1 LRQQPIETEEGRVE
15 YSTLAPWQE
24 ISETGVVYGL
34 GSLYDRFR
42 QIKDPRKAHGKRYS
56 LVTLLVVIFLAKLC
70 NQDTPVAI
78 ADWARN
84 HAVELADLL
93 QLKRTWMPHHNTIR
107 RVFQTILGV
116 DEFERLVRD
125 YHQQQAG
132 GGEQWAMDG
141 KTLRGTR
148 RPDAEPAKH
157 ILSVYDVHTQ
167 RVVAQAVVETKENEI
182 VAAPQAL
189 QQVCVTGKII
199 TGDAMHAQRA
209 VSADIVAQGGDYLW
223 VVKENQERLYQ
234 DIERL
239 FAPDT
244 PLPGCGQLTTDFQR
258 AEKVNSGHGRIEK
271 RSIQTSALLNGYI
284 DWPGSGQ
291 VYRLERTVSWM
302 RRGQATKTSHEVEY
316 GITSLTRQTASAQR
330 VLPVRRQHWLV
341 ETGLHYRRDVTFHED
356 ATRMTKGAAG
366 CILAM
371 VHNLVLGLIKQSG
384 HHNAA
389 QGRRYFEGHIDQAFA
404 LLLAGV
410 PRS

>member
-1 LRQQPIETEEGRVE
+1 ME
-15 YSTLAPWQE
+15 YSILEPWQE
-24 ISETGVVYGL
+24 ISETGVVYEL
-34 GSLYDRFR
+34 ESLYDRFQR
-42 QIKDPRKAHGKRYS
+42 IKDPRKAHGKRYS

-84 HAVELADLL
+84 HAHQLIELL

-107 RVFQTILGV
+107 RVFQAIV
-116 DEFERLVRD
+116 DAAEFERLVRE
-125 YHQQQAG
+125 YHQQQPG
-132 GGEQWAMDG
+132 GGEQLAMDG

-148 RPDAEPAKH
+148 LADEAKAEH
-157 ILSVYDVHTQ
+157 VLSVYDVQAQ
-167 RVVAQAVVETKENEI
+167 RVVAQAVVEKKENEI

-189 QQVCVTGKII
+189 QQVPVEGKII

-209 VSADIVAQGGDYLW
+209 VSAQIVAQGGDYLW

-244 PLPGCGQLTTDFQR
+244 PLPGCGQITTDFQS
-258 AEKVNSGHGRIEK
+258 AEKVNGGHGRIEK
-271 RSIQTSALLNGYI
+271 RSIQTSALLNDYV

-291 VYRLERTVSWM
+291 VYRLERTLIWM
-302 RRGQATKTSHEVEY
+302 RRGKAIKTSRDVEY
-316 GITSLTRQTASAQR
+316 GITSLTREKASALR
-330 VLPVRRQHWLV
+330 VLHVRRKHWRI

-366 CILAM
+366 RILAM
-371 VHNLVLGLIKQSG
+371 VHNLALGLIKQVG
-384 HHNAA
+384 YHNAA
-389 QGRRYFEGHIDQAFA
+389 QARRYFAGHLDQAFA

>member
-1 LRQQPIETEEGRVE
+1 ME

-24 ISETGVVYGL
+24 ISETGVVYDL

-56 LVTLLVVIFLAKLC
+56 LVTLLMVIFLAKLC

-84 HAVELADLL
+84 HAVELAELL
-93 QLKRTWMPHHNTIR
+93 QLPRTWMPHHNTIR
-107 RVFQTILGV
+107 RVFQHIV
-116 DEFERLVRD
+116 DAAEFERLVRE
-125 YHQQQAG
+125 YHQQQPG
-132 GGEQWAMDG
+132 SGDQWAIDG

-148 RPDAEPAKH
+148 LPDETPAQH
-157 ILSVYDVHTQ
+157 VLSVYDVHTQ
-167 RVVAQAVVETKENEI
+167 RVVAQEVVATKENEI

-189 QQVCVTGKII
+189 QQVCVAGKII

-209 VSADIVAQGGDYLW
+209 ISADIVAQRGDYLW

-239 FAPDT
+239 FATDT
-244 PLPGCGQLTTDFQR
+244 PLPGCGQLPTDFQH

-271 RSIQTSALLNGYI
+271 RSIHTSTLLNGYL

-291 VYRLERTVSWM
+291 VYRLERTFTWM
-302 RRGQATKTSHEVEY
+302 RRGQAIKTSHEVEY
-316 GITSLTRQTASAQR
+316 GITSLTRAKASARR
-330 VLPVRRQHWLV
+330 VLHVRRQHWLV

-356 ATRMTKGAAG
+356 ATRMTQGTAG
-366 CILAM
+366 CLLAM
-371 VHNLVLGLIKQSG
+371 VHNLVIGLIKQAG
-384 HHNAA
+384 YHNAA
-389 QGRRYFEGHIDQAFA
+389 QARRYFDGHIDQAFA
-404 LLLAGV
+404 LLVAGA

>member
-1 LRQQPIETEEGRVE
+1 ME

-24 ISETGVVYGL
+24 ISETGVMYDL
-34 GSLYDRFR
+34 GSLYDHFR

-56 LVTLLVVIFLAKLC
+56 LVTLLVVIFLAKLS
-70 NQDTPVAI
+70 NQETPVAI

-84 HAVELADLL
+84 HAVKLAELL
-93 QLKRTWMPHHNTIR
+93 QLKRTWMPHHNPIR
-107 RVFQTILGV
+107 RVFQTILSV
-116 DEFERLVRD
+116 AEFERLVRD
-125 YHQQQAG
+125 YHQQQPG
-132 GGEQWAMDG
+132 GGTQWAIDG

-148 RPDAEPAKH
+148 IPDAAPAQH
-157 ILSVYDVHTQ
+157 ILSVYDVQTQ

-189 QQVCVTGKII
+189 QQVCVKGKII

-209 VSADIVAQGGDYLW
+209 ISADLVAQGGDYLW

-244 PLPGCGQLTTDFQR
+244 PLPGCGQLATDFQH
-258 AEKVNSGHGRIEK
+258 AETVNGGHSRIEK
-271 RSIQTSALLNGYI
+271 RSIQTSALLNRYV
-284 DWPGSGQ
+284 DWPGCGQ
-291 VYRLERTVSWM
+291 VYRLERTLTWM
-302 RRGQATKTSHEVEY
+302 RRGKAVKTSHEIEY
-316 GITSLTRQTASAQR
+316 GITSLTREKAPARR
-330 VLPVRRQHWLV
+330 VLQVRRQHWFV

-356 ATRMTKGAAG
+356 ATRMTKGTAG

-371 VHNLVLGLIKQSG
+371 VHNLVLGLIKRAG
-384 HHNAA
+384 YHNAA
-389 QGRRYFEGHIDQAFA
+389 QGRRYFEGHMDQAFA
-404 LLLAGV
+404 LLLAGA

>member
-1 LRQQPIETEEGRVE
+1 ME
-15 YSTLAPWQE
+15 YSILEPWQE
-24 ISETGVVYGL
+24 ISETGVVYEL
-34 GSLYDRFR
+34 KSLYDRF
-42 QIKDPRKAHGKRYS
+42 QKIKDPRKAQGKRYS

-84 HAVELADLL
+84 HAVELAELL

-107 RVFQTILGV
+107 RVFQTIV
-116 DEFERLVRD
+116 NAAEFERLVRE
-125 YHQQQAG
+125 YHQQQPG
-132 GGEQWAMDG
+132 SGEQWAIDG

-148 RPDAEPAKH
+148 IPDEAKAVH
-157 ILSVYDVHTQ
+157 VLSVYDVQAQ
-167 RVVAQAVVETKENEI
+167 RVVAQAVVEKKENEI

-189 QQVCVTGKII
+189 QQVCVEGKII

-239 FAPDT
+239 FAADT
-244 PLPGCGQLTTDFQR
+244 PLPGCGPLTTDFQR
-258 AEKVNSGHGRIEK
+258 AEKVNGGHGRIEK
-271 RSIQTSALLNGYI
+271 RFIQTSTLLNDYVN
-284 DWPGSGQ
+284 WPGCAQ
-291 VYRLERTVSWM
+291 VYRLERTVTWM
-302 RRGQATKTSHEVEY
+302 RRGQAIKTSQDVEY
-316 GITSLTRQTASAQR
+316 GLTRLTRKKASAQR
-330 VLPVRRQHWLV
+330 VSHVRRQHWLV

-356 ATRMTKGAAG
+356 ATRMTKAAAG

-371 VHNLVLGLIKQSG
+371 IHNLVLGLIKQAG
-384 HHNAA
+384 YHNAA
-389 QGRRYFEGHIDQAFA
+389 HARRYFDGHIDQAFA

>member
-1 LRQQPIETEEGRVE
+1 ME
-15 YSTLAPWQE
+15 YSTREPWQE
-24 ISETGVVYGL
+24 ISETGVVYEL
-34 GSLYDRFR
+34 KSLYDRL
-42 QIKDPRKAHGKRYS
+42 QGIKDPRKAYGKRYS

-70 NQDTPVAI
+70 NQDIPVAI
-78 ADWARN
+78 ADWAKN
-84 HAVELADLL
+84 HAHQLTELL

-107 RVFQTILGV
+107 LVFQSIL
-116 DEFERLVRD
+116 DAAEFERLVRE
-125 YHQQQAG
+125 YHQQQPG
-132 GGEQWAMDG
+132 SGEQWAIDG

-148 RPDAEPAKH
+148 IPDEAKAAH
-157 ILSVYDVHTQ
+157 VLSVYDVQAQ

-182 VAAPQAL
+182 VVAPQAL
-189 QQVCVTGKII
+189 QQVCVEGKII

-209 VSADIVAQGGDYLW
+209 VSADLVARGGDYLW

-239 FAPDT
+239 FASDT
-244 PLPGCGQLTTDFQR
+244 PRPGCGKLTTDFQS
-258 AEKVNSGHGRIEK
+258 AEKVNGGHGRIEK
-271 RSIQTSALLNGYI
+271 RSIQTGALLNDYV

-291 VYRLERTVSWM
+291 VYRLERTLTWM
-302 RRGQATKTSHEVEY
+302 RRGQAIKTSHDIEY
-316 GITSLTRQTASAQR
+316 GITSLTREKASAQR
-330 VLPVRRQHWLV
+330 VLHVRRQHWLV

-371 VHNLVLGLIKQSG
+371 VHNLVLGLIKQAG
-384 HHNAA
+384 YHNAA
-389 QGRRYFEGHIDQAFA
+389 QARRHFDGHIDQAFA